1 MTTTTEE
8 LVARYRREREHYAY
22 LAAHSAEIDP
32 ETTKKC
38 RNLGSERMTGA
49 EIASSDVPCP
59 PTPEEVEAAARE
71 LYGSHPFAPQW
82 DGLPNDFKEGMR
94 RRARDILKAALEV
107 GQ

>member
-1 MTTTTEE
+1 MTQPNHASTPI
-8 LVARYRREREHYAY
+8 
-22 LAAHSAEIDP
+22 HSWRINITDE
-32 ETTKKC
+32 
-38 RNLGSERMTGA
+38 M
-49 EIASSDVPCP
+49 
-59 PTPEEVEAAARE
+59 VEAAARE